1 MKADVELKKR
11 PTRPTWSWKWRDE
24 SGVTRLHG
32 VCETLSPTEALFS
45 GSKRSFES
53 HGETEGRER
62 ERERDGEGEGGRRER
77 TEEVGRERGESNRS
91 INDGV
96 REATAIRDGSAKSDN
111 ENHFGYQLPHQQSE

>member
-1 MKADVELKKR
+1 MACVKLSVRLRHCSLAQSAPLK
-11 PTRPTWSWKWRDE
+11 
-24 SGVTRLHG
+24 VTER
-32 VCETLSPTEALFS
+32 
-45 GSKRSFES
+45 RR
-53 HGETEGRER
+53 GERER

-111 ENHFGYQLPHQQSE
+111 ENHFGYQLLHQQSE